1 MQITHETHWDPA
13 FFPGSGVIAA
23 ICFILSGLL
32 TGALAP
38 AHAQIGTSA
47 ADALTSQERPTRI
60 AFRPTYQWY
69 EDGDQVIT
77 EWSAPVVAVVPF
89 QDRWQLSVRG
99 GGAWAG
105 GDDLETLSGL
115 TDLRVALS
123 YAQPVSDGSL
133 IVTANVS
140 APTGK
145 QELTREEFNTAR
157 LLSRNLYRFRVP
169 SFGQGLG
176 AGTGL
181 TWAVPVTDAVV
192 VGIGGMFRYHGSY
205 TPTAAS
211 QTEYDPGEEGRI
223 TGGVD
228 IRLGDG
234 SAVSADASFYVYGTD
249 TAGNVDRFSAG
260 NQVSARVQYLR
271 QWGQNALRITGH
283 YRNQEKST
291 IPLRQ
296 GDDRALQVLPT
307 RALVRGQ
314 YTVGFSGAVDLEV
327 TAAGRWYDETSVYDD
342 QTIGTVGLAPHVSL
356 GDVIRVS
363 PRAAYTTGSI
373 TGLEGGLGLTAEF

>member
-1 MQITHETHWDPA
+1 MQNTKETHWDPA
-13 FFPGSGVIAA
+13 VFLDSGVIAA
-23 ICFILSGLL
+23 ICIIFSGLL
-32 TGALAP
+32 LGATAP

-47 ADALTSQERPTRI
+47 AEALTSQERPAQI
-60 AFRPTYQWY
+60 IFRPTYQRF

-89 QDRWQLSVRG
+89 QDRWQLSIRG
-99 GGAWAG
+99 SGARAG

-115 TDLRVALS
+115 SDVRAALS
-123 YAQPVSDGSL
+123 YAQPVGDGSL

-157 LLSRNLYRFRVP
+157 LLSRNLYPFRVP

-223 TGGVD
+223 TGGIDV
-228 IRLGDG
+228 RLREG
-234 SAVSADASFYVYGTD
+234 SAVSADASLYLYGTD
-249 TAGNVDRFSAG
+249 TAGSVDRFSAG
-260 NQVSARVQYLR
+260 NQVSVRVQYLR
-271 QWGQNALRITGH
+271 QGEQNTLQITGH

-296 GDDRALQVLPT
+296 GEDRALQVLPT

-314 YTVGFSGAVDLEV
+314 YTVGLSGAVDLEV
-327 TAAGRWYDETSVYDD
+327 MAAGRWYDETSVYDA
-342 QTIGTVGLAPHVSL
+342 QTVGTVGLTPHISL
-356 GDVIRVS
+356 GDIIRVS
-363 PRAAYTTGSI
+363 PSAAYTTGSI
-373 TGLEGGLGLTAEF
+373 TGLEGGLGLTAQF

>member
-1 MQITHETHWDPA
+1 MQITHKTHWDLA
-13 FFPGSGVIAA
+13 SVLGSGMIAGM
-23 ICFILSGLL
+23 CFILSGLL
-32 TGALAP
+32 IGGVAP

-47 ADALTSQERPTRI
+47 AEALTSQERPTRI
-60 AFRPTYQWY
+60 MFQPTYQRY
-69 EDGDQVIT
+69 EDGEQVIT

-105 GDDLETLSGL
+105 GDDLETLAGL
-115 TDLRVALS
+115 SDVRVALS

-145 QELTREEFNTAR
+145 QELTSEEFNTAR
-157 LLSRNLYRFRVP
+157 VLSRNLYRFRVP

-181 TWAVPVTDAVV
+181 TWAVPVTDDVV

-223 TGGVD
+223 TGGIDV
-228 IRLGDG
+228 RLGEG
-234 SAVSADASFYVYGTD
+234 SALSADASLYLYGTD
-249 TAGNVDRFSAG
+249 TAGSVERFSAG
-260 NQVSARVQYLR
+260 NQVSVRVQYLHQR
-271 QWGQNALRITGH
+271 EQNTLRITGH
-283 YRNQEKST
+283 YRDQEKST

-307 RALVRGQ
+307 RALVQGQ
-314 YTVGFSGAVDLEV
+314 YTVELSGAVDLELS
-327 TAAGRWYDETSVYDD
+327 AAGRWYDETSVYES
-342 QTIGTVGLAPHVSL
+342 QTVGTVGLAPRVSL

-373 TGLEGGLGLTAEF
+373 TGLEGGLGLTAQF